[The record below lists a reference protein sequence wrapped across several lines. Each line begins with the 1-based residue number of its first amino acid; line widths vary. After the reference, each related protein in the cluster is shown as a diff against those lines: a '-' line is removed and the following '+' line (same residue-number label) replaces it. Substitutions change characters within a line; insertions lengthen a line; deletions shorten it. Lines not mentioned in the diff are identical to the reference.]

1 MLGKRSKKKNIYP
14 NRLVEKWWWIPW
26 DPNPKKIIEKTN
38 QNPRISNPFLSYNL
52 GTTKKNRIS
61 MNKLTGW
68 RLNHP
73 IWKILVKIYKNV
85 WNHQPDWVSDMI
97 LAKSSFSSVFAL
109 PRPGGKTNPET
120 QQIFWRDQKP
130 AVWRLC
136 ERDERVK
143 KLEKKWG
150 EKGKLCK
157 FHLWIE
163 PIEWHHSFGLTVTFH
178 ACPIWLMRT
187 QMCWHLVEIVWSF
200 SMSWLLFR
208 DRLSPRDLVESY
220 ISICKNRGSCTH
232 IGVVSHMH
240 SVHIVI

>member
-1 MLGKRSKKKNIYP
+1 MF
-14 NRLVEKWWWIPW
+14 ET
-26 DPNPKKIIEKTN
+26 TN
-38 QNPRISNPFLSYNL
+38 QIECR
-52 GTTKKNRIS
+52 T
-61 MNKLTGW
+61 W
-68 RLNHP
+68 
-73 IWKILVKIYKNV
+73 
-85 WNHQPDWVSDMI
+85 
-97 LAKSSFSSVFAL
+97 
-109 PRPGGKTNPET
+109 
-120 QQIFWRDQKP
+120 FWRKVLSVPSLPCPGFRRQGRTRKLNQCLEGKKP
-130 AVWRLC
+130 PVWRLC

-143 KLEKKWG
+143 NGINMGKN
-150 EKGKLCK
+150 GKLCK